1 MTQWPAMSL
10 IDVDITDRVAT
21 ITLNNPERRNSLTLD
36 MADEMSATV
45 EQVESMD
52 VGAMVVTGAG
62 KAFCAGADLD
72 VLEAADGPSLVRIYK
87 SFTRLHASNVPSI
100 AAVNG
105 PAVGAGFNLALCAD
119 LRLAGPD
126 AYFDTGFGRLNI
138 HPGGGSTWLMTKQ
151 LGLQGAMALA
161 VFGESLDA
169 DEAERIGMV
178 WKTIRDGDVV
188 TAAQEMALRAA
199 SAPPMLMRK
208 VNHTVNKMLGVEEHG
223 LATQLELDEQLW
235 SLRQPEAR
243 EAIAA
248 QITRISA
255 S

>member
-1 MTQWPAMSL
+1 MSL

-21 ITLNNPERRNSLTLD
+21 ITLNNPERRNSLTLE
-36 MADEMSATV
+36 MADEMSETV
-45 EQVESMD
+45 ERLESMD

-62 KAFCAGADLD
+62 RAFCAGADLD

-87 SFTRLHASNVPSI
+87 SFTRLHASNIPSI

-126 AYFDTGFGRLNI
+126 AYFDTGFLRLNI
-138 HPGGGSTWLMTKQ
+138 HPGGGSTWLMTRQ
-151 LGLQGAMALA
+151 LGLERTMALA
-161 VFGESLDA
+161 LFGETLDA
-169 DEAERIGMV
+169 DEAERVGMV

-188 TAAQEMALRAA
+188 TTAQEMASRAA
-199 SAPPMLMRK
+199 SGPPMLIRK
-208 VNHTVNKMLGVEEHG
+208 VNHTINKMLRVEEHG

-235 SLRQPEAR
+235 SLRQPEAQ

-248 QITRISA
+248 LKAQISGT
-255 S
+255 